1 MNPETPYRIK
11 HIGIRTDSPE
21 EAAQLAALL
30 SALFDLGGT
39 HETPVACWAGSL
51 FEVMTSDRR
60 GARGHVAMQT
70 DDVEGAM
77 EALRAKGIG
86 FLEDTIKRNDEGKV
100 TFVYLDTEIA
110 GFQFHLTV

>member
-1 MNPETPYRIK
+1 MSNFRIK
-11 HIGIRTDSPE
+11 HIGVRTDSAE
-21 EAAQLAALL
+21 EAREIASLL
-30 SALFDLGGT
+30 SALFDLSGT
-39 HETPVACWAGSL
+39 RETDSAVWAGDL
-51 FEVMTSDRR
+51 FEVMNSDKR

-86 FLEDTIKRNDEGKV
+86 FLEDTVKRNAEGKI

>member
-1 MNPETPYRIK
+1 MNKAAAYRIK

-70 DDVEGAM
+70 DDVEATM
-77 EALRAKGIG
+77 EVLKKKGVT
-86 FLEDTIKRNDEGKV
+86 FDEGSV
-100 TFVYLDTEIA
+100 RRDENGRIIFVYLEKELA
-110 GFQFHLTV
+110 GFQFHLTT

>member
-1 MNPETPYRIK
+1 MSDFRIK
-11 HIGIRTDSPE
+11 HVGIRSDSAE
-21 EAAQLAALL
+21 EAMQVAGLLA
-30 SALFDLGGT
+30 ALFDLT
-39 HETPVACWAGSL
+39 IRQTDTATWAGDL
-51 FEVMTSDRR
+51 FEVMNSDKR
-60 GARGHVAMQT
+60 GARGHVALQT

-86 FLEDTIKRNDEGKV
+86 FLEDTVKRNEEGKI

>member
-1 MNPETPYRIK
+1 MSEFRIK
-11 HIGIRTDSPE
+11 HIGIRTDSAE
-21 EAAQLAALL
+21 EAERTAALL
-30 SALFDLGGT
+30 AALFDLPGT
-39 HETPVACWAGSL
+39 RTAPPAGWAGDL
-51 FEVMTSDRR
+51 FEVMKSDKR
-60 GARGHVAMQT
+60 GPRGPVAMQT

>member
-1 MNPETPYRIK
+1 MSNFRIK
-11 HIGIRTDSPE
+11 HIGVRTDSAE
-21 EAAQLAALL
+21 EAR
-30 SALFDLGGT
+30 
-39 HETPVACWAGSL
+39 
-51 FEVMTSDRR
+51 EVMNSDKR

-86 FLEDTIKRNDEGKV
+86 FLEDTVKRNAEGKI

>member
-1 MNPETPYRIK
+1 MSGFRIK
-11 HIGIRTDSPE
+11 HSGIRTDSAE
-21 EAAQLAALL
+21 EAASTAALL
-30 SALFDLGGT
+30 AALFDLSGT
-39 HETPVACWAGSL
+39 RKAPTAVWAGDL
-51 FEVMTSDRR
+51 FEVMNSDKR

-86 FLEDTIKRNDEGKV
+86 FLEDTIKRNEEGKV

>member
-1 MNPETPYRIK
+1 MSEFRIK
-11 HIGIRTDSPE
+11 HIGIRTDSAE
-21 EAAQLAALL
+21 EAERTAALL
-30 SALFDLGGT
+30 AALFDLPGT
-39 HETPVACWAGSL
+39 RTAPTAVWAGDL
-51 FEVMTSDRR
+51 FEVMKSDKR
-60 GARGHVAMQT
+60 GPRGHVAMQT

>member
-1 MNPETPYRIK
+1 MSEFRIK
-11 HIGIRTDSPE
+11 HIGIRTDSS
-21 EAAQLAALL
+21 AYAMQVAGLLAV
-30 SALFDLGGT
+30 LFDLT
-39 HETPVACWAGSL
+39 IRQTDTATWAGDL
-51 FEVMTSDRR
+51 FEVMNSDQR

-86 FLEDTIKRNDEGKV
+86 FLEDTIKRNEEGKI